1 MKVFRLKLPAPVLVR
16 SSGYYLV
23 YTMTRKEAEA
33 GAKSWMKRFDQWKAE
48 DFELES
54 VNLETKADVV
64 SELNEAIT
72 DALKRGSVGM

>member
-16 SSGYYLV
+16 SSGYYLL
-23 YTMTRKEAEA
+23 YTMTRKEAQREA
-33 GAKSWMKRFDQWKAE
+33 TSWMKRFDQWKAE

-54 VNLETKADVV
+54 VYLENKADVV
-64 SELNEAIT
+64 SELNSAIA

>member
-1 MKVFRLKLPAPVLVR
+1 
-16 SSGYYLV
+16 
-23 YTMTRKEAEA
+23 
-33 GAKSWMKRFDQWKAE
+33 
-48 DFELES
+48 LES